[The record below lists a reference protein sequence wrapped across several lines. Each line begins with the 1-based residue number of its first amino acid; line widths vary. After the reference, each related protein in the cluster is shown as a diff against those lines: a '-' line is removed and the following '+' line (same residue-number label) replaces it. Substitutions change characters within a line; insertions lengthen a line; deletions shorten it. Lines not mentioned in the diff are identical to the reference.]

1 MTQMYSKRNITF
13 VTSLGFEMMSEA
25 EPTEAALSFMSLLAC
40 MFNDTLPLDV
50 TAALNEMF
58 NLNDDGAEARDN
70 CLEEG
75 D

>member
-1 MTQMYSKRNITF
+1 
-13 VTSLGFEMMSEA
+13 MMSEA

-58 NLNDDGAEARDN
+58 NLNHDGAETRDN